1 MSIYHADCLHLVV
14 GYEAVQKKL
23 HALRNRQNLFQEE
36 GMIAL
41 VLDTIDQFSMY
52 KSPRHFAYYAGEEA
66 TTLYEEISSY
76 LYLLLGE
83 LFNRDISTFYKVLEI
98 FIL

>member
-1 MSIYHADCLHLVV
+1 MVLAV

-41 VLDTIDQFSMY
+41 VLDTIDQFSVY
-52 KSPRHFAYYAGEEA
+52 KSPRHFANYAGEEA
-66 TTLYEEISSY
+66 ATLYEEISSY
-76 LYLLLGE
+76 LYLFLGKVICNLFLVCNLFHIFLALRLL
-83 LFNRDISTFYKVLEI
+83 
-98 FIL
+98 

>member
-1 MSIYHADCLHLVV
+1 MVLAV

-41 VLDTIDQFSMY
+41 VLDTIDQFSVY
-52 KSPRHFAYYAGEEA
+52 KSPRHFANYAGEEA
-66 TTLYEEISSY
+66 ATLYEEISSY
-76 LYLLLGE
+76 LYLLLGKVICN
-83 LFNRDISTFYKVLEI
+83 LFLFCNLCHI
-98 FIL
+98 FLALRLL